1 MCMESVISKILLI
14 AATLVVI
21 GAVVWNQLTPSV
33 QTKGGE
39 VQKQITSTKVAP

>member
-1 MCMESVISKILLI
+1 MESAISKILLI

-33 QTKGGE
+33 QGKGTE
-39 VQKQITSTKVAP
+39 IKTQIDGTKVK